1 MPDKS
6 EISTR
11 EVSTFS
17 LKATVLFN
25 IKVPVGCSFLITTS
39 LIKSPS
45 LSVSKSFRFLI
56 SNFTGASSCKNPV
69 GILISVI
76 SYFPTGSDKGVIV
89 IPFPS
94 LSEL

>member
-1 MPDKS
+1 ML
-6 EISTR
+6 ISTR
-11 EVSTFS
+11 DVSTFS
-17 LKATVLFN
+17 LKATVLLTF
-25 IKVPVGCSFLITTS
+25 KVPVGCSFLTTTS

-45 LSVSKSFRFLI
+45 LSVSKSFTFLI
-56 SNFTGASSCKNPV
+56 SNFTGASNCKNPV

-76 SYFPTGSDKGVIV
+76 SYLPPGRDKGVIV